1 MAILLTNGYCTV
13 YTKNREAIIAAKWGV
28 IEERTGAGEFVSY
41 HVVPMV
47 RPDPDGEAVM
57 SWMHDLSEA
66 CQCHPGLMH
75 GAGGWK
81 IYDHHDPEHL
91 GSKEREAI

>member
-13 YTKNREAIIAAKWGV
+13 YTKNREAIIAANWGV

-81 IYDHHDPEHL
+81 IYDHHDPEHP
-91 GSKEREAI
+91 G